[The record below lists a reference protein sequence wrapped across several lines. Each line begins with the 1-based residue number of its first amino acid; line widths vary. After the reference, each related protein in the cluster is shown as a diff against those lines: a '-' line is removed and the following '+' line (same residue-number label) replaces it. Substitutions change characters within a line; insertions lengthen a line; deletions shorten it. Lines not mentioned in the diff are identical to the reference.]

1 MPFSGDFDSVIFFP
15 ACPSVGTGSPN
26 GGFLMDDDRILV
38 NKREAA
44 RLLSISVTSLDY
56 LIRQREL
63 VIRRLGR
70 RTLVSVE
77 SLRDYAR
84 ADHDRV
90 RGEMAPR

>member
-1 MPFSGDFDSVIFFP
+1 MS
-15 ACPSVGTGSPN
+15 
-26 GGFLMDDDRILV
+26 DDRILV

-44 RLLSISVTSLDY
+44 RLLGISVTSLDY

-84 ADHDRV
+84 ADHARV
-90 RGEMAPR
+90 RGEMAPVPQSS

>member
-1 MPFSGDFDSVIFFP
+1 MSTVPP
-15 ACPSVGTGSPN
+15 VGGRCLALS
-26 GGFLMDDDRILV
+26 DDRILV

-44 RLLSISVTSLDY
+44 RLLGISVTSLDY

-84 ADHDRV
+84 ADHARV
-90 RGEMAPR
+90 RGEMALVPQSS

>member
-1 MPFSGDFDSVIFFP
+1 M
-15 ACPSVGTGSPN
+15 
-26 GGFLMDDDRILV
+26 DDRILV

-44 RLLSISVTSLDY
+44 RLLGISVTSLDY

-84 ADHDRV
+84 ADHARV
-90 RGEMAPR
+90 QAKIAVV